1 MGRGREKERGK
12 KRKEEGRGGGKKE
25 RGRSGGGRGGWR
37 DLSTHLGSTLYL
49 NSVPQHFRNGNSD

>member
-25 RGRSGGGRGGWR
+25 RGRSGGAGGVER
-37 DLSTHLGSTLYL
+37 PLHTSRQYTVFEQRASAL
-49 NSVPQHFRNGNSD
+49 

>member
-25 RGRSGGGRGGWR
+25 RGRSGGGAGGVER
-37 DLSTHLGSTLYL
+37 PLHTSRQYTVFEQRASAL
-49 NSVPQHFRNGNSD
+49 